1 MFDIIL
7 KEGSIIDG
15 TGKARYTAD
24 VGIVGDQISAIG
36 ELGSE
41 PSRNSVAAAGKVVA
55 PGFVDT
61 HNHSDGWLL
70 KQPHLLPKTRQGF
83 TTEVIMS
90 DGISYAPVDEHT
102 APEWMFYMRSLNALL
117 HSEYDG
123 WLSLAD
129 YMSRIDGNSAQN
141 AITQI
146 PYANLRTMA
155 CGFGRGAPDDV
166 QMRDIRAAVE
176 QGMAEG
182 AVGLSTGLDYISQC
196 YASTDELVEVCTAMS
211 PQKGIYATH
220 MRYKKGTLPA
230 LREAVEIGRRADVP
244 VHISHLKSADPQE
257 AQEIL
262 AYIDDTARHEVDFS
276 FDVYPYLP
284 GSTTLDFLLPY
295 EIWDDGPLAAFP
307 KLADR
312 RMRARVAEGL
322 KSTDLSRG
330 RIAWLP
336 GKENSIHLGKTLVE
350 YIDSVGK
357 APEDAIC
364 DLLMEEQLSVLC
376 VYHHGEDDRVHPFL
390 SHDCYMIGS
399 DGVYFPDG
407 IVHPRMYG
415 SAPRVLGPCVRD
427 HNLFSL
433 EQAVR
438 KLSGYPAERFG
449 LTRRGHV
456 EEGYFADLV
465 VFDPQTVVDRATFED
480 PHQFPS
486 GIETVIVNGVPIIE
500 NSQAVEELAHP
511 LPGRYLRFNSA

>member
-1 MFDIIL
+1 MFDIII
-7 KEGSIIDG
+7 KEGEIIDG
-15 TGKARYTAD
+15 TGRARYRAD
-24 VGIVGDQISAIG
+24 IGIVGDRITAIG

-41 PSRNSVAAAGKVVA
+41 PARTAISAAGKIVA

-70 KQPHLLPKTRQGF
+70 KEPHLEAKTRQGF

-90 DGISYAPVDEHT
+90 DGISYAPLDEHT
-102 APEWMFYMRSLNALL
+102 APEWLFYMRSLNALQF
-117 HSEYDG
+117 SDYDG

-129 YMSRIDGNSAQN
+129 YMSRIDGNNVQN

-146 PYANLRTMA
+146 PYANLRAMA

-196 YASTDELVEVCTAMS
+196 FASTDELVEVCTAMA

-230 LREAVEIGRRADVP
+230 LKEAVEIGRRADVP

-257 AQEIL
+257 AEEIL
-262 AYIDDTARHEVDFS
+262 EYIDGTARNEVDFT

-295 EIWDDGPLAAFP
+295 EIWEDGPLAAFS
-307 KLADR
+307 KLADPR
-312 RMRARVAEGL
+312 LRTKVAAGLEGAGL
-322 KSTDLSRG
+322 DRG

-336 GKENSIHLGKTLVE
+336 GKENSIHLGKTLSE
-350 YIDSVGK
+350 YIDFVGK
-357 APEDAIC
+357 PPEDAIC
-364 DLLMEEQLSVLC
+364 DLLIEEQLSVLC
-376 VYHHGEDDRVHPFL
+376 VYHHGADDLVHPFL
-390 SHDCYMIGS
+390 SHDCYMMGS

-407 IVHPRMYG
+407 LIHPRMYG
-415 SAPRVLGPCVRD
+415 SAPRLLGPCVRD
-427 HNLFSL
+427 HRLFSL
-433 EQAVR
+433 EEAVR
-438 KLSGYPAERFG
+438 KLSGHAAERFG
-449 LTRRGHV
+449 LTRRGHL
-456 EEGYFADLV
+456 EEGYFADV
-465 VFDPQTVVDRATFED
+465 VIFDPATVVDRATFED
-480 PHQFPS
+480 PHQYPE
-486 GIETVIVNGVPIIE
+486 GIESVLVNGTVIIE
-500 NSQAVEELAHP
+500 NSRGVEDLSRP
-511 LPGRYLRFNSA
+511 LPGRYLKFNSV